1 MSLTRRTVLRGLLGA
16 PLAAP
21 AIRRA
26 RADETVTYL
35 FPAPSFLP
43 AFVPHQLAQ
52 KRGYFTAS
60 GLTVTFQTG
69 RGGADTAK
77 QVAVGNADLGGGVGE
92 TSMIVRPNG
101 LPVRGVALLGGRS
114 LYQIASHQTAGVH
127 GPADL
132 RGKKVG
138 VIGYQDTSYYALL
151 GSLAAAGV
159 KRDELEVQ
167 SLGPAGMT
175 QLMIAG
181 SVDAIMAVPE
191 WTYQIESAG
200 VKLDRIAIDSLFPSM
215 AQAVLASDKIVKDRP
230 AVVRGF
236 VAAILHAMR
245 DCIDDPAAAARDYVT
260 GVPQQAGK
268 AADVEAILKR
278 YVADVYPVVP
288 PMTLGLFDPKRLA
301 TVQRFYIDNKIIET
315 AVPVEELYSN
325 DFIS

>member
-1 MSLTRRTVLRGLLGA
+1 MRLTRRTVLTAL
-16 PLAAP
+16 LAAP

-26 RADETVTYL
+26 WAEETVTYL

-52 KRGYFTAS
+52 KRGYFTAQ

-92 TSMIVRPNG
+92 TPMIVRPNG

-114 LYQIASHQTAGVH
+114 LYQIASRQAAGIK

-132 RGKKVG
+132 RGKKIG

-151 GSLAAAGV
+151 GALAAAGV
-159 KRDELEVQ
+159 HKDELEIQ

-181 SVDAIMAVPE
+181 KVDAIMAVPE
-191 WTYQIESAG
+191 WSYQIESAG
-200 VKLDRIAIDSLFPSM
+200 VKLDNLPIDSLFPSM
-215 AQAVLASDKIVKDRP
+215 SQAVLASDTIIQRRP
-230 AVVRGF
+230 AVVKGF
-236 VAAILHAMR
+236 VAAILRAMH
-245 DCIDDPAAAARDYVT
+245 DCIDDPAAAAAEYVT
-260 GVPQQAGK
+260 AVPQQAGK
-268 AADVEAILKR
+268 ATEIEAILRR
-278 YVADVYPVVP
+278 YVTEVYPVAP
-288 PMTLGLFDPKRLA
+288 PLHLGAFDPKRLA
-301 TVQRFYIDNKIIET
+301 AVQHFYVENAIIQT
-315 AVPVEELYSN
+315 AVPIEELYTN
-325 DFIS
+325 DFLS